1 MSKFGIKKNED
12 EVTVETLKMYFPNK
26 SHTITQELADTIN
39 EAQNAPD
46 MAIEGFMDNL
56 VEYRGVMDK
65 CQASMKEYI
74 RAVKFC
80 AFLEFTDYNIT
91 EAYKLS
97 RINDKFVKDRWDAP
111 TDSPKYR
118 ELTSA
123 ASRYYNKTNLVKQIL
138 LQADMPWHILFQGA
152 KYTAMS
158 VLMKE
163 VTDAAYSRDRIAAA
177 KEILAAVKRPENQK
191 VELEIGYNQE
201 TKTLQ
206 QSLEEQLAK
215 VTEMQLKRLEA
226 GDDIGSVQKLG
237 VKTEVIEAEYE

>member
-1 MSKFGIKKNED
+1 MSRFGIKKNED
-12 EVTVETLKMYFPNK
+12 EVTIDMLKMYFPTK

-56 VEYRGVMDK
+56 VEYRGVMEK

-163 VTDAAYSRDRIAAA
+163 VTEAAYSRDRIAAA

-191 VELEIGYNQE
+191 VELEIGFNETVKSFQE
-201 TKTLQ
+201 QFDDKMR
-206 QSLEEQLAK
+206 AMA
-215 VTEMQLKRLEA
+215 EMQLKRLES
-226 GDDIGSVQKLG
+226 GESIKDVQKL
-237 VKTEVIEAEYE
+237 EVLDAEVVDG

>member
-12 EVTVETLKMYFPNK
+12 EVTVDTLKMYFPTK

-46 MAIEGFMDNL
+46 MAIEGFMENL
-56 VEYRGVMDK
+56 VEYRGVMEK

-163 VTDAAYSRDRIAAA
+163 VTEAAYSRDRIAAA

-191 VELEIGYNQE
+191 VELEIGFNDTVKSFQE
-201 TKTLQ
+201 QFDEKIGKM
-206 QSLEEQLAK
+206 A
-215 VTEMQLKRLEA
+215 EMQLKRLQSGETIK
-226 GDDIGSVQKLG
+226 DVQKLD
-237 VKTEVIEAEYE
+237 ILEAEYE

>member
-1 MSKFGIKKNED
+1 MVMSRFGIKKADD
-12 EVTVETLKMYFPNK
+12 EVTVDMLKMYFPTK
-26 SHTITQELADTIN
+26 SATITQELADTIN

-46 MAIEGFMDNL
+46 MAIEGFMENL
-56 VEYRGVMDK
+56 VEFRGVMEK

-163 VTDAAYSRDRIAAA
+163 VTEAAYSRDRIAAA

-191 VELEIGYNQE
+191 VELEIGFNDTVKSFQE
-201 TKTLQ
+201 QFDEKMGKM
-206 QSLEEQLAK
+206 A
-215 VTEMQLKRLEA
+215 EMQLKRLQSGETIK
-226 GDDIGSVQKLG
+226 DVQKLD
-237 VKTEVIEAEYE
+237 ILEAEYE

>member
-1 MSKFGIKKNED
+1 MSRFGIKKVDD
-12 EVTVETLKMYFPNK
+12 EVTIDMLKMYFPTK
-26 SHTITQELADTIN
+26 SATITQELADTIN

-56 VEYRGVMDK
+56 VEFRSVMEK

-163 VTDAAYSRDRIAAA
+163 VTEAAYSRDRIAAA

-191 VELEIGYNQE
+191 VELEIGFNDTVKSFQE
-201 TKTLQ
+201 QFDEKMGKM
-206 QSLEEQLAK
+206 A
-215 VTEMQLKRLEA
+215 EMQLKRLQSGETIK
-226 GDDIGSVQKLG
+226 DVQKLD
-237 VKTEVIEAEYE
+237 ILEAEYE

>member
-1 MSKFGIKKNED
+1 MSKFGIKKAD
-12 EVTVETLKMYFPNK
+12 DIVTVDMLKMYFPNK
-26 SHTITQELADTIN
+26 SATITQELADTIN

-56 VEYRGVMDK
+56 VEYRGVMEK

-163 VTDAAYSRDRIAAA
+163 VTEAAYSRDRIAAA

-191 VELEIGYNQE
+191 VELEIGFNETVKSFQE
-201 TKTLQ
+201 QFDEKM
-206 QSLEEQLAK
+206 AK
-215 VTEMQLKRLEA
+215 MAEMQLKRLQSGETIK
-226 GDDIGSVQKLG
+226 DVQKLD
-237 VKTEVIEAEYE
+237 VIEAEYE

>member
-1 MSKFGIKKNED
+1 MSRFGIKKAED
-12 EVTVETLKMYFPNK
+12 EVTVDMLKMYFPNK
-26 SHTITQELADTIN
+26 SHTITQELADMIN

-46 MAIEGFMDNL
+46 VAIEGFMDNL
-56 VEYRGVMDK
+56 VEFRGVMDK

-74 RAVKFC
+74 KAVKFC
-80 AFLEFTDYNIT
+80 AFLEYTDYNVT

-97 RINDKFVKDRWDAP
+97 RVGDKFVQDRWDAP

-138 LQADMPWHILFQGA
+138 LQADMPWNILFQGA
-152 KYTAMS
+152 KYKAMAR
-158 VLMKE
+158 LMDE
-163 VTDAAYSRDRIAAA
+163 VDNAQYSRDRIAAA
-177 KEILAAVKRPENQK
+177 KEILAAVKAPENSK
-191 VELEIGYNQE
+191 VQLEIGFNQE

-226 GDDIGSVQKLG
+226 GEDIRSVQKLG
-237 VKTEVIEAEYE
+237 VKTDVIEAEYE

>member
-12 EVTVETLKMYFPNK
+12 EVTVDTLKMYFPTK

-39 EAQNAPD
+39 EVQNAPD
-46 MAIEGFMDNL
+46 MAIEGFMENL
-56 VEYRGVMDK
+56 VEYRGVMEK

-163 VTDAAYSRDRIAAA
+163 VTEAAYSRDRIAAA

-191 VELEIGYNQE
+191 VELEIGFNDTVKSFQE
-201 TKTLQ
+201 QFDEKMGKM
-206 QSLEEQLAK
+206 A
-215 VTEMQLKRLEA
+215 EMQLKRLQSGETIK
-226 GDDIGSVQKLG
+226 DVQKLD
-237 VKTEVIEAEYE
+237 ILEAEYE

>member
-1 MSKFGIKKNED
+1 
-12 EVTVETLKMYFPNK
+12 
-26 SHTITQELADTIN
+26 
-39 EAQNAPD
+39 
-46 MAIEGFMDNL
+46 
-56 VEYRGVMDK
+56 
-65 CQASMKEYI
+65 MKEYI

-163 VTDAAYSRDRIAAA
+163 VTEAAYSRDRIAAA

-191 VELEIGYNQE
+191 VELEIGFNDTVKSFQE
-201 TKTLQ
+201 QFDEKMGKM
-206 QSLEEQLAK
+206 A
-215 VTEMQLKRLEA
+215 EMQLKRLQSGETIK
-226 GDDIGSVQKLG
+226 DVQKLD
-237 VKTEVIEAEYE
+237 ILEAEYE

>member
-1 MSKFGIKKNED
+1 MSRFGIKKVED
-12 EVTVETLKMYFPNK
+12 EVTVDMLKMYFPTK
-26 SHTITQELADTIN
+26 SATITQELADTIN

-46 MAIEGFMDNL
+46 RAIEGFMDNL
-56 VEYRGVMDK
+56 VEFRGVMEK

-123 ASRYYNKTNLVKQIL
+123 ASRYYNKTNIVKQIL
-138 LQADMPWHILFQGA
+138 LQADMPWDILFQGA

-163 VTDAAYSRDRIAAA
+163 VTEAAYSRDRIAAA

-191 VELEIGYNQE
+191 VELAIGFNDTVKSFQE
-201 TKTLQ
+201 QFDERMGKM
-206 QSLEEQLAK
+206 A
-215 VTEMQLKRLEA
+215 EMQLKRLQSGETIK
-226 GDDIGSVQKLG
+226 DVQKLD
-237 VKTEVIEAEYE
+237 VLEAEYE

>member
-12 EVTVETLKMYFPNK
+12 EVTVDTLKMYFPTK

-46 MAIEGFMDNL
+46 MAIEGFMENL
-56 VEYRGVMDK
+56 IEYRGVMEK

-97 RINDKFVKDRWDAP
+97 RINDKFVRDRWDAP

-163 VTDAAYSRDRIAAA
+163 VTEAAYSRDRIAAA

-191 VELEIGYNQE
+191 VELEIGFNDTVKSFQE
-201 TKTLQ
+201 QFDEKMGKM
-206 QSLEEQLAK
+206 A
-215 VTEMQLKRLEA
+215 EMQLKRLQSGETIK
-226 GDDIGSVQKLG
+226 DVQKLD
-237 VKTEVIEAEYE
+237 ILEAEYE

>member
-1 MSKFGIKKNED
+1 MSRFGIKKVDD
-12 EVTVETLKMYFPNK
+12 EVTVDMLKMYFPTK
-26 SHTITQELADTIN
+26 SATITQELADTIN

-46 MAIEGFMDNL
+46 MAIEGFMENL
-56 VEYRGVMDK
+56 VEFRSVMEK

-163 VTDAAYSRDRIAAA
+163 VTEAAYSRDRIAAA

-191 VELEIGYNQE
+191 VELEIGFNDTVKSFQE
-201 TKTLQ
+201 QFDEKMGKM
-206 QSLEEQLAK
+206 A
-215 VTEMQLKRLEA
+215 EMQLKRLQSGETIK
-226 GDDIGSVQKLG
+226 DVQKLD
-237 VKTEVIEAEYE
+237 ILEAEYE

>member
-1 MSKFGIKKNED
+1 MSKFGIKKAD
-12 EVTVETLKMYFPNK
+12 DLVTVDMLKMYFPNK
-26 SHTITQELADTIN
+26 SATITQELADTIN

-46 MAIEGFMDNL
+46 MAIEGFMENL
-56 VEYRGVMDK
+56 VEYRGVMEK

-163 VTDAAYSRDRIAAA
+163 VTEAAYSRDRIAAA

-191 VELEIGYNQE
+191 VELEIGFNETVKSFQE
-201 TKTLQ
+201 QFDEKM
-206 QSLEEQLAK
+206 AK
-215 VTEMQLKRLEA
+215 MAEMQLKRLQSGETIK
-226 GDDIGSVQKLG
+226 DVQKLD
-237 VKTEVIEAEYE
+237 VIEAEYE

>member
-1 MSKFGIKKNED
+1 MSRFGIKKAD
-12 EVTVETLKMYFPNK
+12 DVVTVDMLKMYFPTK
-26 SHTITQELADTIN
+26 SATITQELADTIN
-39 EAQNAPD
+39 EAQNTPD
-46 MAIEGFMDNL
+46 MAIEGFMENL
-56 VEYRGVMDK
+56 VEFRGVMEK

-91 EAYKLS
+91 EAFKLS

-163 VTDAAYSRDRIAAA
+163 VTEAAYSRDRIAAA

-191 VELEIGYNQE
+191 VELEIGFNDTVKSFQE
-201 TKTLQ
+201 QFDEKMGKM
-206 QSLEEQLAK
+206 A
-215 VTEMQLKRLEA
+215 EMQLKRLQSGETIK
-226 GDDIGSVQKLG
+226 DVQKLD
-237 VKTEVIEAEYE
+237 ILEAEYE

>member
-1 MSKFGIKKNED
+1 MSRFGIKKAED
-12 EVTVETLKMYFPNK
+12 EVTVDMLKMYFPNK
-26 SHTITQELADTIN
+26 SHTITQELADMIN

-46 MAIEGFMDNL
+46 VAIEGFMDNL
-56 VEYRGVMDK
+56 VEFRGVMDK

-74 RAVKFC
+74 KAVKFC
-80 AFLEFTDYNIT
+80 AFLEYTDYNVT

-97 RINDKFVKDRWDAP
+97 RVGDKFVQDRWDAP

-152 KYTAMS
+152 KYKAMAR
-158 VLMKE
+158 LMEE
-163 VTDAAYSRDRIAAA
+163 VDNAQYSRDRIAAA
-177 KEILAAVKRPENQK
+177 KEILAAVKAPENSK
-191 VELEIGYNQE
+191 VQLEIGFNQE

-226 GDDIGSVQKLG
+226 GEDIRSVQKLG
-237 VKTEVIEAEYE
+237 VKTDVIEAEYE

>member
-1 MSKFGIKKNED
+1 ME
-12 EVTVETLKMYFPNK
+12 
-26 SHTITQELADTIN
+26 
-39 EAQNAPD
+39 
-46 MAIEGFMDNL
+46 NL
-56 VEYRGVMDK
+56 VEFRGVMEK

-163 VTDAAYSRDRIAAA
+163 VTEAAYSRDRIAAA

-191 VELEIGYNQE
+191 VELEIGFNDTVKSFQE
-201 TKTLQ
+201 QFDEKMGKM
-206 QSLEEQLAK
+206 A
-215 VTEMQLKRLEA
+215 EMQLKRLQSGETIK
-226 GDDIGSVQKLG
+226 DVQKLD
-237 VKTEVIEAEYE
+237 ILEAEYE

>member
-12 EVTVETLKMYFPNK
+12 EVTVDTLKMYFPTK

-46 MAIEGFMDNL
+46 RAIEGFMENL
-56 VEYRGVMDK
+56 VEYRGVMEK
-65 CQASMKEYI
+65 CQASMKEYV

-97 RINDKFVKDRWDAP
+97 RINDKFVRDRWDAP

-163 VTDAAYSRDRIAAA
+163 VTEAAYSRDRIAAA

-191 VELEIGYNQE
+191 VELEIGFNDTVKSFQE
-201 TKTLQ
+201 QFDEKMGKM
-206 QSLEEQLAK
+206 A
-215 VTEMQLKRLEA
+215 EMQLKRLQSGETIK
-226 GDDIGSVQKLG
+226 DVQKLD
-237 VKTEVIEAEYE
+237 ILEAEYE

>member
-1 MSKFGIKKNED
+1 MSRFGIKKVDD
-12 EVTVETLKMYFPNK
+12 EVTVDTLKMYFPTK

-39 EAQNAPD
+39 EVQNAPD
-46 MAIEGFMDNL
+46 MAIEGFMENL
-56 VEYRGVMDK
+56 VEYRGVMEK

-163 VTDAAYSRDRIAAA
+163 VTEAAYSRDRIAAA

-191 VELEIGYNQE
+191 VELEIGFNDTVKSFQE
-201 TKTLQ
+201 QFDEKMGKM
-206 QSLEEQLAK
+206 A
-215 VTEMQLKRLEA
+215 EMQLKRLQSGETIK
-226 GDDIGSVQKLG
+226 DVQKLD
-237 VKTEVIEAEYE
+237 ILEAEYE

>member
-12 EVTVETLKMYFPNK
+12 EVTVDTLKMYFPTK

-46 MAIEGFMDNL
+46 MAIEGFMENL
-56 VEYRGVMDK
+56 VEYRGVMEK

-91 EAYKLS
+91 EAYRLS

-163 VTDAAYSRDRIAAA
+163 VTEAAYSRDRIAAA

-191 VELEIGYNQE
+191 VELEIGFNDTVKSFQE
-201 TKTLQ
+201 QFDEKMGKM
-206 QSLEEQLAK
+206 A
-215 VTEMQLKRLEA
+215 EMQLKRLQSGETIK
-226 GDDIGSVQKLG
+226 DVQKLD
-237 VKTEVIEAEYE
+237 ILEAEYE

>member
-1 MSKFGIKKNED
+1 MSKFGIKKNDD
-12 EVTVETLKMYFPNK
+12 EVTVDTLKMYFPTK

-46 MAIEGFMDNL
+46 MAIEGFMENL
-56 VEYRGVMDK
+56 VEYRGVMEK

-163 VTDAAYSRDRIAAA
+163 VTEAAYSRDRIAAA

-191 VELEIGYNQE
+191 VELEIGFNDTVKSFQE
-201 TKTLQ
+201 QFDEKMGKM
-206 QSLEEQLAK
+206 A
-215 VTEMQLKRLEA
+215 EMQLKRLQSGETIK
-226 GDDIGSVQKLG
+226 DVQKLD
-237 VKTEVIEAEYE
+237 ILEAEYE

>member
-1 MSKFGIKKNED
+1 MSRFGIKKVDE
-12 EVTVETLKMYFPNK
+12 EVTVDMLKMYFPNK
-26 SHTITQELADTIN
+26 SHTITQELADMIN

-46 MAIEGFMDNL
+46 VAIEGFMDNL
-56 VEYRGVMDK
+56 VEFRGVMDK

-74 RAVKFC
+74 KAVKFC
-80 AFLEFTDYNIT
+80 AFLEYTDYNVT

-97 RINDKFVKDRWDAP
+97 RVGDKFVQDRWDAP
-111 TDSPKYR
+111 TDSPKYK

-152 KYTAMS
+152 KYKAMAR
-158 VLMKE
+158 LMEE
-163 VTDAAYSRDRIAAA
+163 VDNAQYSRDRIAAA

-191 VELEIGYNQE
+191 VELEIGFNQE

-226 GDDIGSVQKLG
+226 GEDIRSVQKLG
-237 VKTEVIEAEYE
+237 VKTDVIEAEYE

>member
-1 MSKFGIKKNED
+1 MSRFGIKKVDD
-12 EVTVETLKMYFPNK
+12 EVTIDMLKMYFPTK
-26 SHTITQELADTIN
+26 SATITQELADTIN

-46 MAIEGFMDNL
+46 MAIEGFMENL
-56 VEYRGVMDK
+56 VEFRSVMEK

-163 VTDAAYSRDRIAAA
+163 VTEAAYSRDRIAAA

-191 VELEIGYNQE
+191 VELEIGFNDTVKSFQE
-201 TKTLQ
+201 QFDEKMGKM
-206 QSLEEQLAK
+206 A
-215 VTEMQLKRLEA
+215 EMQLKRLQSGETIK
-226 GDDIGSVQKLG
+226 DVQKLD
-237 VKTEVIEAEYE
+237 ILEAEYE

>member
-12 EVTVETLKMYFPNK
+12 EVTVDTLKMYFPTK

-46 MAIEGFMDNL
+46 MAIEGFMENL
-56 VEYRGVMDK
+56 VEYRGVMEK

-123 ASRYYNKTNLVKQIL
+123 ASRYYNKTKLVKQIL

-163 VTDAAYSRDRIAAA
+163 VTEAAYSRDRIAAA

-191 VELEIGYNQE
+191 VELEIGFNDTVKSFQE
-201 TKTLQ
+201 QFDEKMGKM
-206 QSLEEQLAK
+206 A
-215 VTEMQLKRLEA
+215 EMQLKRLQSGETIK
-226 GDDIGSVQKLG
+226 DVQKLD
-237 VKTEVIEAEYE
+237 ILEAEYE

>member
-12 EVTVETLKMYFPNK
+12 EVTIDTLKMYFPTK

-46 MAIEGFMDNL
+46 MAIEGFMENL
-56 VEYRGVMDK
+56 VEYRGVMEK

-163 VTDAAYSRDRIAAA
+163 VTEAAYSRDRIAAA

-191 VELEIGYNQE
+191 VELEIGFNDTVKSFQE
-201 TKTLQ
+201 QFDEKMGKM
-206 QSLEEQLAK
+206 A
-215 VTEMQLKRLEA
+215 EMQLKRLQSGETIK
-226 GDDIGSVQKLG
+226 DVQKLD
-237 VKTEVIEAEYE
+237 ILEAEYE

>member
-12 EVTVETLKMYFPNK
+12 EVTVDTLKMYFPTK

-46 MAIEGFMDNL
+46 MAIEGFMENL
-56 VEYRGVMDK
+56 VEFRSVMEK

-163 VTDAAYSRDRIAAA
+163 VTEAASSRDRIAAA
-177 KEILAAVKRPENQK
+177 KEILVAVKRPENQK
-191 VELEIGYNQE
+191 VELEIGFNDTVKSFQE
-201 TKTLQ
+201 QFDEKMGKM
-206 QSLEEQLAK
+206 A
-215 VTEMQLKRLEA
+215 EMQLKRLQSGETIK
-226 GDDIGSVQKLG
+226 DVQKLD
-237 VKTEVIEAEYE
+237 ILEAEYE

>member
-1 MSKFGIKKNED
+1 MSKFGIKKAED
-12 EVTVETLKMYFPNK
+12 IVTVDMLKMYFPNK
-26 SHTITQELADTIN
+26 SATITQELADTIN

-46 MAIEGFMDNL
+46 MAIEGFMENL
-56 VEYRGVMDK
+56 VEYRGVMEK

-163 VTDAAYSRDRIAAA
+163 VTEAAYSRDRIAAA

-191 VELEIGYNQE
+191 VELEIGFNDTVKSFQE
-201 TKTLQ
+201 QFDEKM
-206 QSLEEQLAK
+206 AK
-215 VTEMQLKRLEA
+215 MAEMQLKRLQSGETIK
-226 GDDIGSVQKLG
+226 DVQKLD
-237 VKTEVIEAEYE
+237 VLEAEYE

>member
-12 EVTVETLKMYFPNK
+12 EVTVDTLKMYFPTK

-46 MAIEGFMDNL
+46 MAIEGFMENL
-56 VEYRGVMDK
+56 VEYRGVMEK

-138 LQADMPWHILFQGA
+138 LQADMPWNILFQGA

-163 VTDAAYSRDRIAAA
+163 VTEAAYSRDRIAAA

-191 VELEIGYNQE
+191 VELEIGFNDTVKSFQE
-201 TKTLQ
+201 QFDEKMGKM
-206 QSLEEQLAK
+206 A
-215 VTEMQLKRLEA
+215 EMQLKRLQSGETIK
-226 GDDIGSVQKLG
+226 DVQKLD
-237 VKTEVIEAEYE
+237 ILEAEYE

>member
-12 EVTVETLKMYFPNK
+12 EVTVDTLKMYFPTK

-46 MAIEGFMDNL
+46 MAIEGFMENL
-56 VEYRGVMDK
+56 VEYRGVMEK

-97 RINDKFVKDRWDAP
+97 RINDKFVRDRWDAP

-158 VLMKE
+158 VLMQE
-163 VTDAAYSRDRIAAA
+163 VTEAAYSRDRIAAA

-191 VELEIGYNQE
+191 VELEIGFNDTVKSFQE
-201 TKTLQ
+201 QFDEKMGKM
-206 QSLEEQLAK
+206 A
-215 VTEMQLKRLEA
+215 EMQLKRLQSGETIK
-226 GDDIGSVQKLG
+226 DVQKLD
-237 VKTEVIEAEYE
+237 ILEAEYE

>member
-1 MSKFGIKKNED
+1 MSKFGIKKAND
-12 EVTVETLKMYFPNK
+12 EVTVDMLKMYFPTK
-26 SHTITQELADTIN
+26 SATITQELADTIN

-46 MAIEGFMDNL
+46 MAIEGFMENL
-56 VEYRGVMDK
+56 IEYRGVMEK

-91 EAYKLS
+91 EAFKLS

-163 VTDAAYSRDRIAAA
+163 VTEAAYSRDRIAAA

-191 VELEIGYNQE
+191 VELEIGFNETVKSFQE
-201 TKTLQ
+201 QFDEKM
-206 QSLEEQLAK
+206 AK
-215 VTEMQLKRLEA
+215 MAEMQLKRLQSGETIK
-226 GDDIGSVQKLG
+226 DVQKLD
-237 VKTEVIEAEYE
+237 VLEAEYE

>member
-12 EVTVETLKMYFPNK
+12 EVTVDTLKMYFPTK

-46 MAIEGFMDNL
+46 MAIEGFMENL
-56 VEYRGVMDK
+56 VEYRGVMEK

-138 LQADMPWHILFQGA
+138 LQADMPWNILFQGA

-163 VTDAAYSRDRIAAA
+163 VTEAAYSRDRIAAA
-177 KEILAAVKRPENQK
+177 KEILAAVKRPENKK
-191 VELEIGYNQE
+191 VELEIGFNDTVKSFQE
-201 TKTLQ
+201 QFDEKMGKM
-206 QSLEEQLAK
+206 A
-215 VTEMQLKRLEA
+215 EMQLKRLQSGETIK
-226 GDDIGSVQKLG
+226 DVQKLD
-237 VKTEVIEAEYE
+237 ILEAEYE

>member
-1 MSKFGIKKNED
+1 MSKFGIKKNEN
-12 EVTVETLKMYFPNK
+12 EVTVDTLKMYFPTK

-46 MAIEGFMDNL
+46 MAIEGFMENL
-56 VEYRGVMDK
+56 VEYRGVMEK

-163 VTDAAYSRDRIAAA
+163 VTEAAYSRDRIAAA

-191 VELEIGYNQE
+191 VELEIGFNDTVKSFQE
-201 TKTLQ
+201 QFDEKMGKM
-206 QSLEEQLAK
+206 A
-215 VTEMQLKRLEA
+215 EMQLKRLQSGETIK
-226 GDDIGSVQKLG
+226 DVQKLD
-237 VKTEVIEAEYE
+237 ILEAEYE

>member
-1 MSKFGIKKNED
+1 MSKFGIKKNEN
-12 EVTVETLKMYFPNK
+12 EVTVDTLKMYFPTK

-46 MAIEGFMDNL
+46 MAIEGFMENL
-56 VEYRGVMDK
+56 VEYRGVMEK
-65 CQASMKEYI
+65 CQASMKEYV

-163 VTDAAYSRDRIAAA
+163 VTEAAYSRDRIAAA

-191 VELEIGYNQE
+191 VELEIGFNDTVKSFQE
-201 TKTLQ
+201 QFDEKMGKM
-206 QSLEEQLAK
+206 A
-215 VTEMQLKRLEA
+215 EMQLKRLQSGETIK
-226 GDDIGSVQKLG
+226 DVQKLD
-237 VKTEVIEAEYE
+237 ILEAEYE

>member
-12 EVTVETLKMYFPNK
+12 EVTVDTLKMYFPTK

-46 MAIEGFMDNL
+46 MAIEGFMENL
-56 VEYRGVMDK
+56 IEYRGVMEK

-163 VTDAAYSRDRIAAA
+163 VTEAAYSRDRIAAA

-191 VELEIGYNQE
+191 VELEIGFNDTVKSFQE
-201 TKTLQ
+201 QFDEKMGKM
-206 QSLEEQLAK
+206 A
-215 VTEMQLKRLEA
+215 EMQLKRLQSGETIK
-226 GDDIGSVQKLG
+226 DVQKLD
-237 VKTEVIEAEYE
+237 ILEAEYE

>member
-1 MSKFGIKKNED
+1 MSRFGIKKIEN
-12 EVTVETLKMYFPNK
+12 EVTVDDLKMYFPNK
-26 SHTITQELADTIN
+26 SHTITQELADMIN

-46 MAIEGFMDNL
+46 VAIEGFMDNL
-56 VEYRGVMDK
+56 VEFRGVMDK

-74 RAVKFC
+74 KAVKFC
-80 AFLEFTDYNIT
+80 AFLEYTDYNVT

-97 RINDKFVKDRWDAP
+97 RVGDKFVQDRWDAP

-152 KYTAMS
+152 KYKAMAR
-158 VLMKE
+158 LMDE
-163 VTDAAYSRDRIAAA
+163 VDNAQYSRDRIAAA
-177 KEILAAVKRPENQK
+177 KEILAAVKAPENSK
-191 VELEIGYNQE
+191 VQLEIGFNQE

-206 QSLEEQLAK
+206 QSLEEQLAR

-226 GDDIGSVQKLG
+226 GEDIRSVQKLG
-237 VKTEVIEAEYE
+237 VKTDVIEAEYE

>member
-1 MSKFGIKKNED
+1 MSKFGIKKAD
-12 EVTVETLKMYFPNK
+12 DLVTVDMLKMYFPTK
-26 SHTITQELADTIN
+26 SATITQELADTIN

-46 MAIEGFMDNL
+46 MAIEGFMENL
-56 VEYRGVMDK
+56 VEYRGVMEK

-80 AFLEFTDYNIT
+80 AFLEFTDYNVT

-163 VTDAAYSRDRIAAA
+163 VTEAAYSRDRIAAA

-191 VELEIGYNQE
+191 VELEIGFNETVKSFQE
-201 TKTLQ
+201 QFDEKM
-206 QSLEEQLAK
+206 AK
-215 VTEMQLKRLEA
+215 MAEMQLKRLQSGETIK
-226 GDDIGSVQKLG
+226 DVQKLD
-237 VKTEVIEAEYE
+237 VIEAEYE

>member
-1 MSKFGIKKNED
+1 MSRFGIKKVND
-12 EVTVETLKMYFPNK
+12 EVTVDMLKMYFPTK
-26 SHTITQELADTIN
+26 SATITQELADTIN

-46 MAIEGFMDNL
+46 MAIEGFMENL
-56 VEYRGVMDK
+56 VEFRGVMEK

-158 VLMKE
+158 VLMRE
-163 VTDAAYSRDRIAAA
+163 VTEAAYSRDRIAAA
-177 KEILAAVKRPENQK
+177 KEILAAVKRPDNQK
-191 VELEIGYNQE
+191 VELEIGFNDTVKSFQE
-201 TKTLQ
+201 Q
-206 QSLEEQLAK
+206 FDERMAK
-215 VTEMQLKRLEA
+215 MAEMQLKRLQSGETIK
-226 GDDIGSVQKLG
+226 DVQKLD
-237 VKTEVIEAEYE
+237 VIEAEYE

>member
-1 MSKFGIKKNED
+1 MSRFGIKKVDD
-12 EVTVETLKMYFPNK
+12 EVTVDMLKMYFPTK
-26 SHTITQELADTIN
+26 SATITQELADTIN

-46 MAIEGFMDNL
+46 MAIEGFMENL
-56 VEYRGVMDK
+56 VEFRGVMEK

-123 ASRYYNKTNLVKQIL
+123 ASRYYNKTNIVKQIL

-163 VTDAAYSRDRIAAA
+163 VTEAAYSRDRIAAA

-191 VELEIGYNQE
+191 VELEIGFNDTVKSFQE
-201 TKTLQ
+201 QFDERMGKM
-206 QSLEEQLAK
+206 A
-215 VTEMQLKRLEA
+215 EMQLKRLQSGETIK
-226 GDDIGSVQKLG
+226 DVQKLD
-237 VKTEVIEAEYE
+237 VLEAEYE

>member
-12 EVTVETLKMYFPNK
+12 EVTVDTLKMYFPTK

-46 MAIEGFMDNL
+46 MAIEGFMENL
-56 VEYRGVMDK
+56 VEYRGVMEK
-65 CQASMKEYI
+65 CQASMKEYV

-163 VTDAAYSRDRIAAA
+163 VTEAAYSRDRIAAA

-191 VELEIGYNQE
+191 VELEIGFNDTVKSFQE
-201 TKTLQ
+201 QFDEKMGKM
-206 QSLEEQLAK
+206 A
-215 VTEMQLKRLEA
+215 EMQLKRLQSGETIK
-226 GDDIGSVQKLG
+226 DVQKLD
-237 VKTEVIEAEYE
+237 ILEAEYE

>member
-1 MSKFGIKKNED
+1 MSRFGIKKVDE
-12 EVTVETLKMYFPNK
+12 EVTVDMLKMYFPTK
-26 SHTITQELADTIN
+26 SATITQELADTIN

-46 MAIEGFMDNL
+46 MAIEGFMENL
-56 VEYRGVMDK
+56 VEFRGVMDK

-123 ASRYYNKTNLVKQIL
+123 ASRYYNKTNIVKQIL

-163 VTDAAYSRDRIAAA
+163 VTEAAYSRDRIAAA

-191 VELEIGYNQE
+191 VELEIGFNDTVKSFQE
-201 TKTLQ
+201 QFDEKM
-206 QSLEEQLAK
+206 SKMA
-215 VTEMQLKRLEA
+215 EMQLKRLQSGETIK
-226 GDDIGSVQKLG
+226 DVQKLD
-237 VKTEVIEAEYE
+237 VIEAEYE

>member
-1 MSKFGIKKNED
+1 MSKFGIKKVED
-12 EVTVETLKMYFPNK
+12 EVTVDMLKMYFPTK
-26 SHTITQELADTIN
+26 SATITQELADTIN

-46 MAIEGFMDNL
+46 MAIEGFMENL

-74 RAVKFC
+74 KAVKFC

-97 RINDKFVKDRWDAP
+97 RISDKFVKDRWDAP

-163 VTDAAYSRDRIAAA
+163 VTEAAYSRDRIAAA

-191 VELEIGYNQE
+191 VELEIGFNDTVKSFQE
-201 TKTLQ
+201 QFDEKM
-206 QSLEEQLAK
+206 AK
-215 VTEMQLKRLEA
+215 MADMQLKRLQSGETIK
-226 GDDIGSVQKLG
+226 DVQKLD
-237 VKTEVIEAEYE
+237 VIEAEYE